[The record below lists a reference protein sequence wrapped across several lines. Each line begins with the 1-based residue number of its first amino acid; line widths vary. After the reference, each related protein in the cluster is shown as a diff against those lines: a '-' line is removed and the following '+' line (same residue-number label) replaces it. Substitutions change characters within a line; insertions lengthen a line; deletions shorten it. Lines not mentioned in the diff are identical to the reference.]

1 MLNMTKEIRYFQN
14 YLSNN
19 KNLSINSI
27 NAYTTDLLLLEKYLN
42 DNDILLIK
50 ANNDNINDYLK
61 TLDNSKSK
69 TYNRKITSFVEF
81 YKFLLSNNYELNL
94 NVKKIYHIKNDK
106 VYPRIIKFEDIRNMI
121 ANIENNLIGIRNKT
135 IITMLYISGLRV
147 SELVNL
153 TFNDININEGYIRC
167 LGKGDKERVII
178 LGDVLKATL
187 HTYINEI
194 RPDILNNIESNYLF
208 VNELGKPLT
217 RQTIYNIVSQAAK
230 DANIKL
236 NVTPHTIR
244 HCFAT
249 HMLENGADIRSV
261 QELLGHS
268 SITTTQVYL
277 NISNNTLKDNYFNK
291 FKDPLKEDNENE
303 I

>member
-1 MLNMTKEIRYFQN
+1 MTKEIRYFQN

-19 KNLSINSI
+19 KNLSINTI
-27 NAYTTDLLLLEKYLN
+27 NAYTTDLLLLEEFLNNKNVLLVNATNEDINEYL
-42 DNDILLIK
+42 I
-50 ANNDNINDYLK
+50 
-61 TLDNSKSK
+61 TLDTSKTK
-69 TYNRKITSFVEF
+69 TYNRKITSIMEF
-81 YKFLLSNNYELNL
+81 YRYLISKEITINL
-94 NVKKIYHIKNDK
+94 NINKIYHIKNDK

-291 FKDPLKEDNENE
+291 FKDPLKEDNKDE